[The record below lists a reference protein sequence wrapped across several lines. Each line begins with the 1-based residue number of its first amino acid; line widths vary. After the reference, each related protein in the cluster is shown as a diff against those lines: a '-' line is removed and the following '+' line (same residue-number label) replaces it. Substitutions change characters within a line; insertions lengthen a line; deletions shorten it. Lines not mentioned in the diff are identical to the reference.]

1 MDDEVEKLTKT
12 EVKEL
17 AFSDRLIEALLPEP
31 ELRDNPRYRYAGA
44 PMKLW
49 LKSDVDR
56 AMETDEFKE
65 HLKVREKRSL
75 AARKAAET
83 RRAKTLAR
91 ARERVPLIEVIQG
104 WSEDEIGNR
113 RSGAT
118 MSGRCRRATTGTTR
132 IAATTSGR
140 YPAGW

>member
-17 AFSDRLIEALLPEP
+17 GFSDRLIEALLPEP

-56 AMETDEFKE
+56 AMETDKFKE

-83 RRAKTLAR
+83 AFSCSAISMRLCAMISFK
-91 ARERVPLIEVIQG
+91 
-104 WSEDEIGNR
+104 
-113 RSGAT
+113 
-118 MSGRCRRATTGTTR
+118 MSFM
-132 IAATTSGR
+132 
-140 YPAGW
+140 